1 MITKKLRY
9 CLGITLVVWLLA
21 GCGGASRAPTDAP
34 TALPPTATPIP
45 PTAMPIPPT
54 ATPIPPTATPI
65 PPTATPVPLIDAFVP
80 LATAED
86 PGDFQPL
93 SPDVCSDLADAMAQT
108 LGVAVTTAEVAFQ
121 DYVDGKTGTGCQA
134 TATWTGLD
142 FENVGELFFGA
153 LTEMLQAR
161 GWLEDINYAGGG
173 PGGMLAGYRQ
183 AEGLC
188 LLAASSGP
196 SEDSLCAQ
204 DEPFVACWERLAP
217 EQQIYIVTLNCAQYA
232 ASSTTTT
239 ETLSIDSFTAEAVDN
254 GDGGK
259 TVTFNWQTSGA
270 TGVRIFNGA
279 TFVRFGTWWTDLPL
293 DGTHTV
299 DIATTAYKNPQMTL
313 YAADAQG
320 NEISQAVRIDMP
332 CQVEDK
338 FRGNSSPPGTICPA
352 ESIETAAAEQRFSHG
367 FMIWLEEVDG
377 GTILVFYDDGRAN
390 QFADTWQPDQPES
403 DPNITPP
410 DGMYQPLRGFGK
422 IWRENNLQDTLG
434 WAIEEEQGFDG
445 KWQRDMSASPGS
457 DTAFLINRDFQ
468 LIRINGPTSSG
479 NWEFSA
485 AVN

>member
-1 MITKKLRY
+1 
-9 CLGITLVVWLLA
+9 
-21 GCGGASRAPTDAP
+21 
-34 TALPPTATPIP
+34 
-45 PTAMPIPPT
+45 
-54 ATPIPPTATPI
+54 
-65 PPTATPVPLIDAFVP
+65 
-80 LATAED
+80 
-86 PGDFQPL
+86 
-93 SPDVCSDLADAMAQT
+93 MAQT

-121 DYVDGKTGTGCQA
+121 DYVDGQTGTGCQA
-134 TATWTGLD
+134 TATGTGLD
-142 FENVGELFFGA
+142 FENVGDLFGA

-161 GWLEDINYAGGG
+161 GWSEDVNYAGGG

-188 LLAASSGP
+188 LLAASSEP

-217 EQQIYIVTLNCAQYA
+217 EQQIYTVTLNCAQHA
-232 ASSTTTT
+232 ASSASSMTAT
-239 ETLSIDSFTAEAVDN
+239 EPLSIDSFTAEAVDN

-293 DGTHTV
+293 DGTYTV
-299 DIATTAYKNPQMTL
+299 DIAGTVYKNPQMTL
-313 YAADAQG
+313 HAADAQG
-320 NEISQAVRIDMP
+320 NEISQAVGIDMP

-338 FRGNSSPPGTICPA
+338 FRGDSSPPGTICPA
-352 ESIETAAAEQRFSHG
+352 ESIETAAAEQRFSNG
-367 FMIWLEEVDG
+367 FMIWLEDVDG
-377 GTILVFYDDGRAN
+377 GTILVFYNGGRVN

-410 DGMYQPLRGFGK
+410 GGMYQPLRGFGK
-422 IWRENNLQDTLG
+422 VWRENNLQDTLG

-445 KWQRDMSASPGS
+445 KWQRDMSASLSS
-457 DTAFLINRDFQ
+457 DTAYLINRDFQ
-468 LIRINGPTSSG
+468 LIRIAGPTSGG
-479 NWEFSA
+479 NWEFSS